1 MGDQS
6 VQDKRGRRVMRNRIR
21 DFLHVPPEIYPE
33 FRQDTFQRN
42 RLSLLVIC
50 VMIFGMELY
59 NMARVLFLSRSGLAT
74 LNNRI
79 YFGMYC
85 ALFLAAAIYMLLSR
99 IMRASAIGKRLW
111 LQFGAVVFAFIWHI
125 GLNAYDLM
133 REPDG
138 EVSIYMTA
146 VLALAVFIQLPPV
159 LSIACHTGGYAI
171 FVLLAGRY
179 LESGPLLNLTFS
191 SIVALAVSLTKC
203 HGTVVVISQRREISQ
218 MNSQLQAL
226 LQKDPLTGLLNKSAF
241 EERIADRLRKTNGED
256 GLTLLMVDLDDF
268 KGVNDRHGHPCGDY
282 VLRETALRL
291 QNAFPAA
298 AEIGRI
304 GGDEFAVTLYTRE
317 PSLLEADCRSL
328 AEMLCEIRWQG
339 REVGARCSV
348 GLCRIASGN
357 IPYERVYREV
367 DRALYDAKREG
378 KGRCNIRELA

>member
-1 MGDQS
+1 
-6 VQDKRGRRVMRNRIR
+6 MRNRIR

-125 GLNAYDLM
+125 CLNAYDLM

-146 VLALAVFIQLPPV
+146 VLALAVFIQLPPA

-203 HGTVVVISQRREISQ
+203 HGTVVVSSQRREISQ
-218 MNSQLQAL
+218 QNS
-226 LQKDPLTGLLNKSAF
+226 
-241 EERIADRLRKTNGED
+241 
-256 GLTLLMVDLDDF
+256 
-268 KGVNDRHGHPCGDY
+268 H
-282 VLRETALRL
+282 
-291 QNAFPAA
+291 
-298 AEIGRI
+298 
-304 GGDEFAVTLYTRE
+304 
-317 PSLLEADCRSL
+317 
-328 AEMLCEIRWQG
+328 
-339 REVGARCSV
+339 
-348 GLCRIASGN
+348 
-357 IPYERVYREV
+357 
-367 DRALYDAKREG
+367 
-378 KGRCNIRELA
+378 

>member
-1 MGDQS
+1 MH
-6 VQDKRGRRVMRNRIR
+6 NRIR

-99 IMRASAIGKRLW
+99 IMRASAIDKRLW

-146 VLALAVFIQLPPV
+146 MLGLAVFIQMPAP
-159 LSIACHTGGYAI
+159 LSVACHVGGYAV
-171 FVLLAGRY
+171 FALLAGRY
-179 LESGPLLNLTFS
+179 LESGPMLNLTFS
-191 SIVALAVSLTKC
+191 SIVALAVSLTKA
-203 HGTVVVISQRREISQ
+203 HSAAVVLVQRREISQ
-218 MNSQLQAL
+218 INARLQAL
-226 LQKDPLTGLLNKSAF
+226 LEKDPLTGLLNKAAF
-241 EERIADRLRKTNGED
+241 EKKAATRLRAASGAE
-256 GLTLLMVDLDDF
+256 GLTMMMVDLDDF
-268 KGVNDRHGHPCGDY
+268 KGVNDRLGHPCGDY
-282 VLRETALRL
+282 VLQQTAQRL
-291 QNAFPAA
+291 QSAFPTA

-304 GGDEFAVTLYTRE
+304 GGDEFALMLYTSS
-317 PSLLEADCRSL
+317 PDLLEERCRRFTRL
-328 AEMLCEIRWQG
+328 LGDICWQG
-339 REVGARCSV
+339 SAVGARCSV
-348 GLCRIASGN
+348 GLCRVVAPGLS
-357 IPYERVYREV
+357 YERVYREA
-367 DRALYDAKREG
+367 DRALYSAKREG
-378 KGRCNIRELA
+378 KGGYAACEAR

>member
-1 MGDQS
+1 
-6 VQDKRGRRVMRNRIR
+6 MRNRIR

-99 IMRASAIGKRLW
+99 IMRASALDKRLW

-146 VLALAVFIQLPPV
+146 VLALAVFIQLPPA

-191 SIVALAVSLTKC
+191 SIVALAVSLTKN
-203 HGTVVVISQRREISQ
+203 HSATVVLVQRREIAL
-218 MNSQLQAL
+218 MNRQLQAL
-226 LQKDPLTGLLNKSAF
+226 LEKDPLTGLLNKSAF
-241 EERIADRLRKTNGED
+241 EEKTAARLRSANGSD

-268 KGVNDRHGHPCGDY
+268 KGINDRFGHPCGDY
-282 VLRETALRL
+282 VLQQTAQRL
-291 QNAFPAA
+291 QNAFPTA

-304 GGDEFAVTLYTRE
+304 GGDEFALTLYTTS
-317 PSLLEADCRSL
+317 PDLLEERCRRFIR
-328 AEMLCEIRWQG
+328 MLGDIRWQG
-339 REVGARCSV
+339 REVDAQCSA
-348 GLCRIASGN
+348 GFCRIGAPDVS
-357 IPYERVYREV
+357 YERVYREV
-367 DRALYDAKREG
+367 DRALYEAKREG
-378 KGRCNIRELA
+378 KGRCHACAIN

>member
-6 VQDKRGRRVMRNRIR
+6 VQDKHSEIARSCTIEYGIFCTFRRRSIQNFDRIHSR
-21 DFLHVPPEIYPE
+21 E
-33 FRQDTFQRN
+33 N

-99 IMRASAIGKRLW
+99 IMRASALDKRLW

-146 VLALAVFIQLPPV
+146 VLALAVFIQLPPA
-159 LSIACHTGGYAI
+159 LSIACHTGGYAV

-203 HGTVVVISQRREISQ
+203 PRHSGRDLAAPRDQPDEQPVAGAPAKGSPYRPAQQV
-218 MNSQLQAL
+218 
-226 LQKDPLTGLLNKSAF
+226 
-241 EERIADRLRKTNGED
+241 RIR
-256 GLTLLMVDLDDF
+256 
-268 KGVNDRHGHPCGDY
+268 
-282 VLRETALRL
+282 
-291 QNAFPAA
+291 
-298 AEIGRI
+298 
-304 GGDEFAVTLYTRE
+304 
-317 PSLLEADCRSL
+317 
-328 AEMLCEIRWQG
+328 
-339 REVGARCSV
+339 
-348 GLCRIASGN
+348 
-357 IPYERVYREV
+357 
-367 DRALYDAKREG
+367 G
-378 KGRCNIRELA
+378 KNR